1 MAVNGFS
8 NKVSSACASAIVA
21 GLLAWGAY
29 DGTVAVQSS
38 KANMA
43 ILFAFV
49 ILPIIA
55 NIVSIVVMYFYDLD
69 KQYDQMERELKERR
83 KKPGRTNCRIKDRKS
98 VLKAEKIRRRRVCGS
113 MHIKYR
119 KIKK

>member
-1 MAVNGFS
+1 M
-8 NKVSSACASAIVA
+8 
-21 GLLAWGAY
+21 
-29 DGTVAVQSS
+29 QSS

-83 KKPGRTNCRIKDRKS
+83 KK
-98 VLKAEKIRRRRVCGS
+98 LAEQTAE
-113 MHIKYR
+113 
-119 KIKK
+119 

>member
-1 MAVNGFS
+1 
-8 NKVSSACASAIVA
+8 
-21 GLLAWGAY
+21 
-29 DGTVAVQSS
+29 
-38 KANMA
+38 MA

-83 KKPGRTNCRIKDRKS
+83 KK
-98 VLKAEKIRRRRVCGS
+98 LAEQTAE
-113 MHIKYR
+113 
-119 KIKK
+119 

>member
-1 MAVNGFS
+1 MYGILIVAVI
-8 NKVSSACASAIVA
+8 AIVA

-29 DGTVAVQSS
+29 DGTAAVQSS

-55 NIVSIVVMYFYDLD
+55 NIASIVVMYFYDLD

-83 KKPGRTNCRIKDRKS
+83 KK
-98 VLKAEKIRRRRVCGS
+98 LAE
-113 MHIKYR
+113 
-119 KIKK
+119 